1 MGRTVRQEIGEIY
14 CPARYLLLEDIGLAR
29 FPMTTSGKVRKVELA
44 ERVKEYLQ
52 NQTSQKVPLPQNDE
66 EALCEVLAFL
76 LGQTPESLPRKKP
89 LQELADS
96 ITLLR
101 LVAYVRRDL
110 SKEITIEDVLGSTTI
125 QNLARHLSKLGVLST
140 PDQSVHQNVREGPPA
155 ASEMVHTHGE
165 DYRAANTRETTDAV
179 LRSMGMSW
187 ENDVEDV
194 FPVFG
199 AAMKFLANTR
209 NYGSTVRVAFIART
223 ADISKINWAI
233 RESLKQWA
241 IFRSVSVWFDE
252 TIRLFIILRLNSNW
266 SRMAILEHSDVES
279 PEDLRR
285 IAPPKDAASVRAPGP
300 LIRIIIARVR
310 STNTAGLVVIASHA
324 VLDAVSMGAWRED
337 LQQLLSDTNA
347 RAQVRTPYKLFAD
360 IYYAHRNSLDAQL
373 GVAYHVNKLKGLDA
387 HKSALWPQQRCPGWF
402 IGNDSGWQ
410 PSALENGFGGSER
423 KQLDEGG
430 WRVGYEGINQF
441 RPLHDLAQ
449 LWSAHK
455 ISVPVVFKAACVLLN
470 SHMTGKSTVL
480 FANSQAGR
488 QWPFL
493 QDSVSRYLPNPFTI
507 AGPTLASAINNI
519 TINANESVG
528 DLLSRLEHEQQAL
541 TKYSHTPMT
550 DVLSQLSSADRG
562 VAIEAG
568 RQLFNWQP
576 NWRGQALR
584 AASSE
589 LQTIQI
595 EGHTD
600 RGVAWHCGM
609 MDAEE
614 ARLRVQWDGAQ
625 LGAAE
630 MKLRAEEFLRLVEW
644 LQKPASWDENVN
656 NFVW

>member
-1 MGRTVRQEIGEIY
+1 MGKIVRQEIGEIY
-14 CPARYLLLEDIGLAR
+14 SPAHYLLLEDIGLAR
-29 FPMTTSGKVRKVELA
+29 FPMTTSGKVRKVELTK
-44 ERVKEYLQ
+44 RVNEYLQ
-52 NQTSQKVPLPQNDE
+52 RQTSQKVALPRNDE
-66 EALCEVLAFL
+66 DALCGMLAFL
-76 LGQTPESLPRKKP
+76 FGQTPESLPRRKP

-110 SKEITIEDVLGSTTI
+110 SKEISIEDVLGSTTI
-125 QNLARHLSKLGVLST
+125 QDLARHLSKLEVLSN
-140 PDQSVHQNVREGPPA
+140 PDQSLREHVREGPPA

-165 DYRAANTRETTDAV
+165 ETRAESTRETTDAV
-179 LRSMGMSW
+179 LRSMGMTW

-194 FPVFG
+194 FPVSG
-199 AAMKFLANTR
+199 SALKFLANTR
-209 NYGSTVRVAFIART
+209 DYGNTIRMAFIART

-241 IFRSVSVWFDE
+241 IFRSISVCFDE
-252 TIRLFIILRLNSNW
+252 TIRLFIVLRLNSNW
-266 SRMAILEHSDVES
+266 SRMAILEHPDVES

-285 IAPPKDAASVRAPGP
+285 ISPPKDVVSVRAPGP

-310 STNTAGLVVIASHA
+310 STNTAGVVVIASHA
-324 VLDAVSMGAWRED
+324 VLDAVCMGAWGED
-337 LQQLLSDTNA
+337 LRQLLSDKDA
-347 RAQVRTPYKLFAD
+347 RVQVRTPYKLFAD

-373 GVAYHVNKLKGLDA
+373 GLAYHVHRLKGLDA
-387 HKSALWPQQRCPGWF
+387 HKSVLWPPQRCHGWF

-410 PSALENGFGGSER
+410 PSTLEHSFGSSER
-423 KQLDEGG
+423 RQLDEGG
-430 WRVGYEGINQF
+430 WRVGYEGITQF
-441 RPLHDLAQ
+441 RPLRDLAQ

-470 SHMTGKSTVL
+470 SHMTGKLTVV
-480 FANSQAGR
+480 FINSQAGR

-493 QDSVSRYLPNPFTI
+493 QDPVSRYLPNPFTI
-507 AGPTLASAINNI
+507 AGPTLTSVVNNI
-519 TINANESVG
+519 TINAKESVG

-541 TKYSHTPMT
+541 TKYSHTPMA
-550 DVLSQLSSADRG
+550 DVLSHLPSADRA
-562 VAIEAG
+562 VAKEAT
-568 RQLFNWQP
+568 RQLLNWQP
-576 NWRGQALR
+576 NWRGMARR

-595 EGHTD
+595 EGHGD
-600 RGVAWHCGM
+600 RGVNWNCGM

-614 ARLRVQWDGAQ
+614 ARLTVKWDGAQ

-644 LQKPASWDENVN
+644 LQKPASWGENVDK
-656 NFVW
+656 FVW